1 MGPYGQAA
9 LRVDAGRDAAAT
21 ADANAAPLLTGL
33 SVRCG
38 LIRALADITL
48 SVRTLDEAV
57 LAAFIEQ
64 IPGGP
69 LTRGS
74 RSRRREDPRQ
84 LGLREE
90 PELGC
95 EGGLGQVGERIRRAG
110 QGLLPGKHLVRIG
123 LEQDGLPPVLILA
136 MAITHGRRHN
146 GH

>member
-21 ADANAAPLLTGL
+21 ADANAAPLLTVSGL

-64 IPGGP
+64 IPGAP
-69 LTRGS
+69 
-74 RSRRREDPRQ
+74 
-84 LGLREE
+84 
-90 PELGC
+90 
-95 EGGLGQVGERIRRAG
+95 
-110 QGLLPGKHLVRIG
+110 
-123 LEQDGLPPVLILA
+123 
-136 MAITHGRRHN
+136 
-146 GH
+146 